1 MFLFNEWLGWG
12 KKPYKAISR
21 IISVARM
28 SLLISREFD
37 ELYEIC
43 MDQGWE
49 SRENTEDTM
58 RFVSP
63 GDLAEVRVFMKC
75 DNQIRLSVPMHCHGD
90 PHATQ
95 YMTHYTDAVAAARFG
110 EMHVIYWEC

>member
-1 MFLFNEWLGWG
+1 
-12 KKPYKAISR
+12 
-21 IISVARM
+21 M

-37 ELYEIC
+37 ELYEMC
-43 MDQGWE
+43 VDQGWE

-63 GDLAEVRVFMKC
+63 GDLAEVRVVMKC
-75 DNQIRLSVPMHCHGD
+75 DRKINMSVPIRCHGD

-95 YMTHYTDAVAAARFG
+95 YVTHHTDDVAAAEFG
-110 EMHVIYWEC
+110 EMHVIEWVC